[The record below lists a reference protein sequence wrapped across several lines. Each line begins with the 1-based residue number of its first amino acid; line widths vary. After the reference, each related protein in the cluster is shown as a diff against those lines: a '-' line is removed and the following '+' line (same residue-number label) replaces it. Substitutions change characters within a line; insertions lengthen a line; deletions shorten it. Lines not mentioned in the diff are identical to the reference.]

1 MAPPRFLVLVGL
13 MGSGKS
19 AVARRLVASSG
30 ADLRD
35 TDRMVEERAGKSVRE
50 IFADSGEEAFRR
62 LEEQELQRA
71 LSGDSDA
78 VIAAAGGIVT
88 REANRR
94 ALNDARRAGAA
105 WVVWLR
111 TEPDAL
117 VERVARGGHRPL
129 LDADPRAALLRLHEE
144 RSPLYAEVA
153 DEVVDTTGR
162 SVDEVARDV
171 AERYSVRAGGEG
183 GTNG

>member
-1 MAPPRFLVLVGL
+1 
-13 MGSGKS
+13 
-19 AVARRLVASSG
+19 
-30 ADLRD
+30 
-35 TDRMVEERAGKSVRE
+35 
-50 IFADSGEEAFRR
+50 
-62 LEEQELQRA
+62 
-71 LSGDSDA
+71 
-78 VIAAAGGIVT
+78 
-88 REANRR
+88 
-94 ALNDARRAGAA
+94 
-105 WVVWLR
+105 
-111 TEPDAL
+111 
-117 VERVARGGHRPL
+117 L